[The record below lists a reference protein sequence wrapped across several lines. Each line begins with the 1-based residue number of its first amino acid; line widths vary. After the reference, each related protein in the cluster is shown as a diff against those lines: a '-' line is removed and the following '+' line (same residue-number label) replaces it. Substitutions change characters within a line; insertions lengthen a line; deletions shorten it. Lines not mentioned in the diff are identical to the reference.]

1 MKWDFVKNK
10 KIFFIVTLAVIAVGI
25 VSIIVRGFNLDTDF
39 TGGTTMQV
47 EMGHQISSEEEEKIC
62 SVLENA
68 TGVAVSSFR
77 RAGDGTQ
84 FLAKMKEIDSET
96 RVKAFEALKTE
107 FSLEDEALLSV
118 ASVGASV
125 SADIRNAAVL
135 STVIAIVLML
145 AYISI
150 RFDLSSGLAA
160 VSCLAHDIFIM
171 IAAYSLLQIPMNSTM
186 IAALLTILGY
196 SINATIIIFDRI
208 RESRRRNSKA
218 SFEEAVNTGISGTL
232 TRSLFTSLTT
242 LFTIG
247 ALYFVGVSSVKQF
260 ALPIIIGIAA
270 GLYSSVCLAG
280 NLWCVYKKV
289 FGRKKKA

>member
-10 KIFFIVTLAVIAVGI
+10 KIFFIVTLAVIVIGV

-125 SADIRNAAVL
+125 SADIRNSAVL
-135 STVIAIVLML
+135 STVVAIVLML

-160 VSCLAHDIFIM
+160 VTCLAHDIFIM

-208 RESRRRNSKA
+208 RESRKRNSKA
-218 SFEEAVNTGISGTL
+218 SFEEVVNTGIRGTV

-247 ALYFVGVSSVKQF
+247 A
-260 ALPIIIGIAA
+260 
-270 GLYSSVCLAG
+270 
-280 NLWCVYKKV
+280 
-289 FGRKKKA
+289 